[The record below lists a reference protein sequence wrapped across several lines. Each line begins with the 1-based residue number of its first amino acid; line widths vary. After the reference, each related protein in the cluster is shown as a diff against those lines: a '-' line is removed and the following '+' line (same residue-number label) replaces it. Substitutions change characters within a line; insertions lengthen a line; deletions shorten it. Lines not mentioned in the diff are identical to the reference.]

1 MKIIN
6 PLQITP
12 QSVVLEQDNKFR
24 LILSSTLAIDL
35 NDNESI
41 LAIDSIKKTIESMAD
56 KPVFDMGMPKPK
68 AEFLVSGSYY
78 SPRNK
83 PVSAGEA
90 KISVGG
96 KEKSLYV
103 FGPRH
108 WSGGLPTRPEPITTL
123 PLNYN
128 FAFGGANFPDN
139 PDGIGFKDGLLPQI
153 ESPTSLIDS
162 SNAQTQA
169 AGFAPL
175 EPFCP
180 KRARYMGTYDERY
193 MKNYFPGY
201 PADMDWRAFM
211 CSHEDQWR
219 DDYYAGD
226 ESFELHNM
234 HPEQPLIKG
243 KLPSLYSR
251 AFVQYKKGTDAGND
265 NAIKEISMNI
275 DTLWFF
281 PEAKIALLISRGGI
295 EVNDDEASEI
305 SHTMLAYERR
315 SDPQRDLAYYQTAL
329 NRRLQ
334 SDDRLLDNLNTQDLI
349 ALGDKCAME
358 LLQDMA
364 QVDDTSNAF
373 ADNMD
378 TKVAR
383 VHEMVDTE
391 MDKAKGTL
399 EKQLADSKIPEDQ
412 KPDLDALLKP
422 GKQTNPEVEDLKRK
436 MDEILPGIN
445 SGNPKDIKLKDFSF
459 DKIDKLMAL
468 TTEFTDKKQ
477 DEAKALMKP
486 ELEKAKASL
495 LEQLEQLEQLEKN
508 AEALTTENNKLIQA
522 NIKQLDDM
530 IEDKTPDAPLPRMNA
545 EEIIGEMNAMSPEIS
560 NQILTLQKME
570 AMGSDAETLKKVG
583 LQLQDLIKTE
593 NNTMHQQI
601 RDTEKSFKEA
611 YIMGAHAMKDGL
623 PPHKADVAEVKSDFM
638 RKRAGGEI
646 LADRDWACIDL
657 RGQQLDN
664 IDLSGAYLE
673 QVDFTGASLR
683 NANFSGAILARAI
696 LDNCD
701 LSGANL
707 EGANVGGVHAHNA
720 NFTGA
725 DLTGAQ
731 LSNGD
736 FTKANFSECQMEGM
750 QPLEICVDEASFDG
764 AKMNGML
771 FLERHLR
778 GSQFSGSTMDKSIF
792 IDSQFDDVSFER
804 THMHKCTFTDAR
816 IQKVNFDGADMTGSC
831 FVSTEEGKSAMTEVS
846 FVEADLSKC
855 NLQGMQ
861 MAKAK
866 MHKAR
871 LEYASLMD
879 ADLSGADLSS
889 VQAKGATFRKT
900 KLERS
905 NLKNINA
912 MEASMGKANLMGAS
926 FVGANLFAVDF
937 LRSTIGDTD
946 FTGANLDI
954 TLIEDWRPS

>member
-1 MKIIN
+1 MKIYS
-6 PLQITP
+6 PLQISP
-12 QSVVLEQDNKFR
+12 MSSILEQDNRFR
-24 LILSSTLAIDL
+24 LILSTTLAIDL
-35 NDNESI
+35 SNNQSI
-41 LAIDSIKKTIESMAD
+41 LAIDSIKKTIESMGD

-78 SPRNK
+78 SPGK
-83 PVSAGEA
+83 QPVPAGET
-90 KISVGG
+90 KIKVGN

-108 WSGGLPTRPEPITTL
+108 WAGGLPTSPQPITTL
-123 PLNYN
+123 LLSYN
-128 FAFGGANFPDN
+128 FAFGGSNFPDN

-153 ESPTSLIDS
+153 ESPKSFIDS
-162 SNAQTQA
+162 PNAQTQA

-180 KRARYMGTYDERY
+180 KRARYMGTYDEQY
-193 MKNYFPGY
+193 MKDYFPGY

-219 DDYYAGD
+219 DDYYVGD
-226 ESFELHNM
+226 EPYELHNM
-234 HPEQPLIKG
+234 HPDEPLIKG
-243 KLPSLYSR
+243 KLPNLYSR
-251 AFVQYKKGTDAGND
+251 AFIQYKKDTDAGND
-265 NAIKEISMNI
+265 NAIKEIPMNI
-275 DTLWFF
+275 DTIWFF

-305 SHTMLAYERR
+305 SHTMLGYERR
-315 SDPQRDLAYYQTAL
+315 TDSQRDLAHYQIAL
-329 NRRLQ
+329 NRRLH

-349 ALGDKCAME
+349 AVGDKCAME

-364 QVDDTSNAF
+364 QADDSSNAF

-378 TKVAR
+378 AKAAGVQ
-383 VHEMVDTE
+383 EMVDAE
-391 MDKAKGTL
+391 VGKSKVTL
-399 EKQLADSKIPEDQ
+399 EKQLADSKVPDNQ

-422 GKQTNPEVEDLKRK
+422 GKQSNPEVDELKRK

-459 DKIDKLMAL
+459 NKIDKLMAL

-486 ELEKAKASL
+486 ELEKAKANL
-495 LEQLEQLEQLEKN
+495 LEQVEKSN
-508 AEALTTENNKLIQA
+508 DSITSENKELIQA

-530 IEDKTPDAPLPRMNA
+530 IEDKTPEAPLPRVNA
-545 EEIIGEMNAMSPEIS
+545 EEIIGEMNTMSPEIS

-570 AMGSDAETLKKVG
+570 AMGSDAETLKKVES
-583 LQLQDLIKTE
+583 QLQGLITKE
-593 NNTMHQQI
+593 KNEMHEQI
-601 RDTEKSFKEA
+601 RSAETSFKEV

-623 PPHKADVAEVKSDFM
+623 PPHKVTVAERRSEFM
-638 RKRAGGEI
+638 LKRAGGEA
-646 LADRDWACIDL
+646 LADGDWACIDL

-664 IDLSGAYLE
+664 INLSGAYLE
-673 QVDFTGASLR
+673 QVDFSGASLR
-683 NANFSGAILARAI
+683 NANLSGAILARAI

-707 EGANVGGVHAHNA
+707 RGANVGGVHAHNA

-731 LSNGD
+731 LSNGN
-736 FTKANFSECQMEGM
+736 FTKANFSQCQMEGL
-750 QPLEICVDEASFDG
+750 QPLDICVDEAIFAG

-771 FLERHLR
+771 FLERHLQ
-778 GSQFSGSTMDKSIF
+778 GSQFAGATMDKAIF
-792 IDSQFDDVSFER
+792 IDSQFENVSFEK
-804 THMHKCTFTDAR
+804 THMHKNTFTDAR
-816 IQKVNFDGADMTGSC
+816 IHKVNFDGADMTGSC
-831 FVSTEEGKSAMTEVS
+831 FVSTEEGKSAMTEVT

-855 NLQGMQ
+855 NLQGMK
-861 MAKAK
+861 MAKANL
-866 MHKAR
+866 HKAR

-879 ADLSGADLSS
+879 ADLSGADLSG

-905 NLKNINA
+905 NLKNMNA
-912 MEASMGKANLMGAS
+912 MEASMAKANLMGAS

>member
-1 MKIIN
+1 MKIIY

-12 QSVVLEQDNKFR
+12 QSIVLEQDNRFR
-24 LILSSTLAIDL
+24 LILSSTLAIGL
-35 NDNESI
+35 NENKSI
-41 LAIDSIKKTIESMAD
+41 LAIDSIKKTIESMGD
-56 KPVFDMGMPKPK
+56 KPAFDMGMPKPK
-68 AEFLVSGSYY
+68 AEFLVSGSYH
-78 SPRNK
+78 SPGK
-83 PVSAGEA
+83 QPVPAGEA
-90 KISVGG
+90 KIKVGG

-103 FGPRH
+103 FGPRS
-108 WSGGLPTRPEPITTL
+108 WSGGIPTNPEPITSL
-123 PLNYN
+123 PLGYN
-128 FAFGGANFPDN
+128 FAFGGSGFPDN
-139 PDGIGFKDGLLPQI
+139 PNGIGFKDGLLPQI
-153 ESPTSLIDS
+153 ESPNSLIDS
-162 SNAQTQA
+162 PNAQTQA

-180 KRARYMGTYDERY
+180 KRARYMGTYDEQY
-193 MKNYFPGY
+193 MQKYFPGY

-219 DDYYAGD
+219 DDYYLGD
-226 ESFELHNM
+226 ESYELHNM
-234 HPEQPLIKG
+234 HPEESLIKG
-243 KLPSLYSR
+243 KLPNLYSR
-251 AFVQYKKGTDAGND
+251 AFIQYKADTDAGND
-265 NAIKEISMNI
+265 NAIKEIPMNI
-275 DTLWFF
+275 DTIWFF

-295 EVNDDEASEI
+295 EVSDDEASEI
-305 SHTMLAYERR
+305 SHTMQAYERR
-315 SDPQRDLAYYQTAL
+315 SDPERDLAYYQIAL

-334 SDDRLLDNLNTQDLI
+334 GDDRLLDNLNTQDLI
-349 ALGDKCAME
+349 AVGDKCAME
-358 LLQDMA
+358 LLQDIA
-364 QVDDTSNAF
+364 QADDTSNAF

-378 TKVAR
+378 AKVAG
-383 VHEMVDTE
+383 VQEMVDAE
-391 MDKAKGTL
+391 VDKAKGTF
-399 EKQLADSKIPEDQ
+399 EKQLADSAIPADQ

-422 GKQTNPEVEDLKRK
+422 SEQSNPEGEDLKRK

-459 DKIDKLMAL
+459 DKIDKLTAL
-468 TTEFTDKKQ
+468 TTEFTNKKQ

-486 ELEKAKASL
+486 ELEKAKASM
-495 LEQLEQLEQLEKN
+495 LEQLENN
-508 AEALTTENNKLIQA
+508 AEALTPDNSKLIQA

-530 IEDKTPDAPLPRMNA
+530 IEDKTPDAPLPRVNA
-545 EEIIGEMNAMSPEIS
+545 EEIIGEMNTMSPEIS

-570 AMGSDAETLKKVG
+570 AMGSDAETLKKMES
-583 LQLQDLIKTE
+583 QLQNLIKTE
-593 NNTMHQQI
+593 NNELHEQI
-601 RDTEKSFKEA
+601 RSAETSFKEV
-611 YIMGAHAMKDGL
+611 YIMAAHAMTDGL
-623 PPHKADVAEVKSDFM
+623 HPHKVTVVERRSEFI
-638 RKRAGGEI
+638 RKRAGGEP
-646 LADRDWACIDL
+646 LADCDWACIDL

-673 QVDFTGASLR
+673 QVNFTGASLR

-736 FTKANFSECQMEGM
+736 FTKANFSECQMEGL
-750 QPLEICVDEASFDG
+750 QPLEICVDEAIFAG
-764 AKMNGML
+764 AQMNGML
-771 FLERHLR
+771 FLERHLQ
-778 GSQFSGSTMDKSIF
+778 GSQFAGATMDKAIF
-792 IDSQFDDVSFER
+792 IDSQFNDVSFEN
-804 THMHKCTFTDAR
+804 THMHKSTFTDAR
-816 IQKVNFDGADMTGSC
+816 IHKVNFDGADMTGSC
-831 FVSTEEGKSAMTEVS
+831 FVATEEGKSAMTEVS

-861 MAKAK
+861 MANAK

-912 MEASMGKANLMGAS
+912 MEASMAKANLMGAS